1 VLQSMTLVNVR
12 NVDSSGAI
20 YFASNTRLLNKVKK
34 SEDYFFTLVTRSE
47 TH

>member
-12 NVDSSGAI
+12 NVDTSGAI
-20 YFASNTRLLNKVKK
+20 YFASKK
-34 SEDYFFTLVTRSE
+34 SEHYFFTLVTRSE